1 VFTQSDSSAVLRK
14 QANKQKAMKVINKTL
29 HVLSLLNYSDRTY
42 DRTFSGAEAYK
53 IFEGKEIERID
64 VEILPPFGVT
74 IDKPYNDRFTKF
86 QRFAN
91 SIQFTTKERIVRNDL
106 LFTEGEKVKPQK
118 FTDTERNMW
127 QDAIYKDLKFVL
139 CEAENDTTKVVVK
152 VIVQQRWSWSISTS
166 AQFDKA
172 MLGIEFKNIGGLP
185 QRITQ
190 QVSANYRKD
199 NPYLVFG
206 EYEYLNIRKSRINV
220 YGKYLYQPI
229 ERGGDIRLSRNF
241 FSSESHWAARV
252 STGLYQN
259 SSIIPNSL
267 ADAIKGKTYYNYQDA
282 WGAVAFKVKNPNS
295 STEIHKIILAARYYR
310 KHYDDRPFSISK
322 DKTVRFLN
330 REYYLGS
337 VGYATWNYF
346 QDDNV
351 FLNGGSEYFPLGLNF
366 NWVFGAEKD
375 EKYGRRFYNNFR
387 MSYSAAFPKLF
398 YLNTDFS
405 LGGYYN
411 GKDFQQKLFQYR
423 LRLYSAKV
431 NLGKKIFFRQF
442 ITFKA
447 NVGFDRPKDRELILN
462 DATGLR
468 GMYTSQLTAQK
479 IYTIT
484 LESVLYGNFKVFGFN
499 GSVALFADLGWL
511 QNNKPYQMQAV
522 QGIGASLRLRNL
534 NFGIGY
540 FDFSLVFYP
549 NFLNTPQKPYTFL
562 YVPEF
567 LKGIRQDNLFEY
579 YSLEPEYNGQPTL
592 R

>member
-1 VFTQSDSSAVLRK
+1 
-14 QANKQKAMKVINKTL
+14 M
-29 HVLSLLNYSDRTY
+29 
-42 DRTFSGAEAYK
+42 
-53 IFEGKEIERID
+53 
-64 VEILPPFGVT
+64 
-74 IDKPYNDRFTKF
+74 
-86 QRFAN
+86 
-91 SIQFTTKERIVRNDL
+91 
-106 LFTEGEKVKPQK
+106 
-118 FTDTERNMW
+118 
-127 QDAIYKDLKFVL
+127 
-139 CEAENDTTKVVVK
+139 
-152 VIVQQRWSWSISTS
+152 
-166 AQFDKA
+166 
-172 MLGIEFKNIGGLP
+172 
-185 QRITQ
+185 
-190 QVSANYRKD
+190 
-199 NPYLVFG
+199 
-206 EYEYLNIRKSRINV
+206 
-220 YGKYLYQPI
+220 
-229 ERGGDIRLSRNF
+229 
-241 FSSESHWAARV
+241 
-252 STGLYQN
+252 
-259 SSIIPNSL
+259 
-267 ADAIKGKTYYNYQDA
+267 
-282 WGAVAFKVKNPNS
+282 GAVAFKVKNPNS

-387 MSYSAAFPKLF
+387 MSYFAAFPKLF